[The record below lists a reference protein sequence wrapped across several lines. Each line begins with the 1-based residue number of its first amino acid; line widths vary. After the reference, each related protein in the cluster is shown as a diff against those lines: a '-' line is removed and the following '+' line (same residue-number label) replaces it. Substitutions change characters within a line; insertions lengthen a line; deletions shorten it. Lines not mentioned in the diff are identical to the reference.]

1 MEIVEYIKER
11 LDVQI
16 EWYDKH
22 ACECKKYHDL
32 LTIVSLACTSSAT
45 IFAAIS
51 IAVPSFSSQISILS
65 AVAASTATVMISI
78 DKLKKY
84 QELHTQYRSTCEK
97 LKQVK
102 YLFLSKSGE
111 YIMSNQRTIDQ
122 LFIERCESM
131 ISTEIGT
138 WTQINEKKQS
148 N

>member
-1 MEIVEYIKER
+1 MEIAEYIKER
-11 LDVQI
+11 LDEQI
-16 EWYDKH
+16 KWYDDN

-45 IFAAIS
+45 IFAAVS
-51 IAVPSFSSQISILS
+51 IAVPSFSSLISILS
-65 AVAASTATVMISI
+65 AVAASTATVMISV

-97 LKQVK
+97 LKQEK
-102 YLFLSKSGE
+102 YLFLSGTGE
-111 YIMSNQRTIDQ
+111 YLTLNQRTNDQ

-131 ISTEIGT
+131 ISTEVGT